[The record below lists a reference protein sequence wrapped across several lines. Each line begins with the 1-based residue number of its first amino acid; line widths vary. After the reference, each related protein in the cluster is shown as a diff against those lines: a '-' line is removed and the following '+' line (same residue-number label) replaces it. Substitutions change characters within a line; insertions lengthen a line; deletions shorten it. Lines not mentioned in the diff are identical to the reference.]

1 MMQLLSFPKLICAA
15 INGPAVGIGV
25 TLLLHCD
32 ICHCTPNATFWTPFT
47 RIALV
52 PEFCSSETMVETMG
66 LSAANEMLI
75 LGKKVGSTRAV
86 EVGLCSEVV
95 VEDGGVGGDPFL
107 EGSIG
112 GKMCREV
119 EERLL
124 SLPHGDATAK
134 IFVSMIR
141 ARRRKRYEKLC
152 KEEIQKMDER
162 LNSGDV
168 IEAAMAMSL
177 RKRSKL

>member
-1 MMQLLSFPKLICAA
+1 
-15 INGPAVGIGV
+15 
-25 TLLLHCD
+25 
-32 ICHCTPNATFWTPFT
+32 
-47 RIALV
+47 
-52 PEFCSSETMVETMG
+52 MG

-134 IFVSMIR
+134 VRIVASYVAFVCLYSMPVWYVFLCNCCRTLIFLLVHYLSNHPSIPPSHP
-141 ARRRKRYEKLC
+141 KTIPYC
-152 KEEIQKMDER
+152 T
-162 LNSGDV
+162 N
-168 IEAAMAMSL
+168 
-177 RKRSKL
+177 